1 MMTVRAH
8 QPHSNNCRFSH
19 GRKSIRDIVTSTAVC
34 SERERTESNC
44 ITSGAHSL
52 SPPFSENR
60 QTSIDHRLTHP
71 AAGHHVFILNAT
83 QSSVA
88 SFIYDTI
95 VDKNGGTR
103 SSSHNG
109 ASGQAT
115 TCSITIN
122 LCYFVV
128 DVGRCA
134 IIATEDAN
142 D

>member
-1 MMTVRAH
+1 MAESQYAKLLRR
-8 QPHSNNCRFSH
+8 QQY
-19 GRKSIRDIVTSTAVC
+19 AV
-34 SERERTESNC
+34 SVRERNQIASHLEH
-44 ITSGAHSL
+44 IVRLYSL
-52 SPPFSENR
+52 SPPFLENR
-60 QTSIDHRLTHP
+60 QTNIDHRLTHP
-71 AAGHHVFILNAT
+71 AAGQHVLILNAT

-88 SFIYDTI
+88 SLTYDTI

-115 TCSITIN
+115 THSITIN